1 MYKMDAMQT
10 PQPKVSFKEQM
21 HQAREDAILQSACRL
36 LGEKAFDAMTMDDVA
51 NAVGIAKASLYKH
64 FCSKEELC
72 SAAMVQILGRVQT
85 YLAGLPADMPP
96 LEKLHALVR
105 WSLERL
111 LTNEMP
117 LLPSR
122 NSTLRAV
129 LMANKDYLNGLVAVS
144 DQIGE
149 IVRVVLQTNI
159 ADAAGAAVPIVAL
172 ERWLPL
178 PDAGDEDTGAPRL
191 LVLQHAGALVGVR
204 VDAVLGVKPVATRA
218 VRTVH
223 HTPDDSELFESV
235 VPASAAAPMLCIL
248 EVARLMRLAQA
259 WCAAA
264 ELAPANCHD
273 PGGTPWMMEDTG
285 GVRASTGR
293 GRSIL

>member
-1 MYKMDAMQT
+1 MQT
-10 PQPKVSFKEQM
+10 QPTKVSFKEQM
-21 HQAREDAILQSACRL
+21 HQAREEAILQSACRL

-96 LEKLHALVR
+96 LDKLRALVR

-129 LMANKDYLNGLVAVS
+129 LMANKDYLNGLVGVS

-149 IVRVVLQTNI
+149 WITEAQAQGVISPSLPPIVVLYTLYARACDPVVSFLKESGQYS
-159 ADAAGAAVPIVAL
+159 DAEIV
-172 ERWLPL
+172 
-178 PDAGDEDTGAPRL
+178 D
-191 LVLQHAGALVGVR
+191 LV
-204 VDAVLGVKPVATRA
+204 
-218 VRTVH
+218 VRTCF
-223 HTPDDSELFESV
+223 DGL
-235 VPASAAAPMLCIL
+235 AA
-248 EVARLMRLAQA
+248 R
-259 WCAAA
+259 
-264 ELAPANCHD
+264 
-273 PGGTPWMMEDTG
+273 
-285 GVRASTGR
+285 
-293 GRSIL
+293 